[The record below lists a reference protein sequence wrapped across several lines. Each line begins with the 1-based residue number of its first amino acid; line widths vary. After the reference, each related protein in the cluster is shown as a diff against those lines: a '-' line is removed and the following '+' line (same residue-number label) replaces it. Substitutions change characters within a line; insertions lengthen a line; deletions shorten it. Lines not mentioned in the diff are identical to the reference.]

1 MAPPDLIPHPLIL
14 KLLLFDTSSHDIY
27 ESMIFMYQFERYR
40 PAVQQPLTRALRCLG
55 VLAILLRIQPRM
67 EPTTKVRKIFTN
79 MNHLNITYDHN
90 KHIRSNIII
99 RMMTMIDDDKMVIE
113 ARTILTFQP
122 IGQT

>member
-1 MAPPDLIPHPLIL
+1 
-14 KLLLFDTSSHDIY
+14 
-27 ESMIFMYQFERYR
+27 MYQFERYQ